1 MRRRAGVGTTDP
13 GHAARLLSQLR
24 ARKPHAHDPAIRG
37 FVLQEMIGR
46 TFVHD
51 HHDAGTRRRIPPSQ
65 KRFEPEDPG
74 VEHLSDEELLRLT
87 PRRPAAFEQL
97 YIRHERLILAY
108 FRRRTRSADL
118 AVDLTAETFVAA
130 LASAKRFR
138 PGDTPAVAWLL
149 GIARHKLLRSIERGR
164 VEDRARRRL
173 GTVRLEF
180 DDEELER
187 VDRLAT
193 RPVDELL
200 RALPAGQAE
209 AIRARILDEQSY
221 DVIAARLRCSPLVA
235 RKRVSRGLATLRD
248 VLEER

>member
-1 MRRRAGVGTTDP
+1 
-13 GHAARLLSQLR
+13 
-24 ARKPHAHDPAIRG
+24 
-37 FVLQEMIGR
+37 
-46 TFVHD
+46 
-51 HHDAGTRRRIPPSQ
+51 
-65 KRFEPEDPG
+65 
-74 VEHLSDEELLRLT
+74 VEHLSDEELLELT
-87 PRRPAAFEQL
+87 PRRPAAFEQI

-130 LASAKRFR
+130 LQSAPRFKRS
-138 PGDTPAVAWLL
+138 DTPAVGWLL
-149 GIARHKLLRSIERGR
+149 GIARHKLLRSIEKGR

-173 GTVRLEF
+173 GTQRLEF
-180 DDEELER
+180 DDDELER

-193 RPVDELL
+193 APAAALL
-200 RALPAGQAE
+200 SKLPQDQAD
-209 AIRARILDEQSY
+209 AIRARILEEQPY